1 MAQGEKF
8 VSDTHDA
15 EAVHERYMRLT
26 EILDGLGTRIIE
38 SCTIGPDNRAMNRHD
53 GWVFPKQPNEDQ
65 LQDNSYWI
73 GGGPG
78 PALEHRL
85 LTRRYDAGCVAAQ
98 ICIDGTEY
106 GTPYLNAYLEQP
118 GALPEEVHQAVE
130 NILTPAPVEATAS

>member
-1 MAQGEKF
+1 MAQGEKI
-8 VSDTHDA
+8 VSDAHDA
-15 EAVHERYMRLT
+15 EAVHQRYVRLT
-26 EILDGLGTRIIE
+26 EILDDLGTRIIE
-38 SCTIGPDNRAMNRHD
+38 SCTIGPDNKPMNVHD
-53 GWVFPKQPNEDQ
+53 GWVFPKQEGVGE

-85 LTRRYDAGCVAAQ
+85 RTRRYDAGCVAAQ

-118 GALPEEVHQAVE
+118 GALPEEVHHAVE
-130 NILTPAPVEATAS
+130 SILAPTTAEATVS